1 LETKLKG
8 GKVAT
13 VNVANLP
20 YVDMQSKIWGK
31 DARQL
36 WRIKENGCLEN
47 KAKPGFCL
55 QVEHSSQ
62 GSPVYMEPM
71 ANGQKKQRWTAETI
85 GSVCYLRS
93 DATVSF
99 LQHLF
104 LDVAWADVPLVSEHV
119 ALNAKVRDFTT
130 SQTWRFYKA

>member
-1 LETKLKG
+1 
-8 GKVAT
+8 
-13 VNVANLP
+13 
-20 YVDMQSKIWGK
+20 
-31 DARQL
+31 
-36 WRIKENGCLEN
+36 
-47 KAKPGFCL
+47 
-55 QVEHSSQ
+55 
-62 GSPVYMEPM
+62 MEPM
-71 ANGQKKQRWTAETI
+71 AIVQKKQRWTAEII
-85 GSVCYLRS
+85 GSVGYLRS